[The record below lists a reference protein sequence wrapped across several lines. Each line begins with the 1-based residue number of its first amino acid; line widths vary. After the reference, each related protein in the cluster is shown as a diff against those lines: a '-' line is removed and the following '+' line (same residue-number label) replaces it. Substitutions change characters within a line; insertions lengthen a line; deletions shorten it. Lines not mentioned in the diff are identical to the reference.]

1 MGNIRIITIRIEPIT
16 AIQSLVYLGNRFP
29 SLVYVQDYFR
39 TDTGHVN
46 ARIAKRKEHTLW
58 ESILSQI
65 D

>member
-16 AIQSLVYLGNRFP
+16 AIQSLVYVGNRFP

-46 ARIAKRKEHTLW
+46 TRIAKRKERTR
-58 ESILSQI
+58 SYS
-65 D
+65 